1 MAPPDRHRCVAAVVT
16 WHFTLPALPDGTYSL
31 TTTEA
36 FRHPVNDGYHTCSF
50 EGERF
55 PPPSL
60 SSAGPRPTSVVT
72 IVVG

>member
-1 MAPPDRHRCVAAVVT
+1 M
-16 WHFTLPALPDGTYSL
+16 LPALPDGTYTL
-31 TTTEA
+31 TTTES
-36 FRHPVNDGYHTCSF
+36 FRHPVNDGYHTCSS

-72 IVVG
+72 IVVGGPVPD